1 MIIEVYSS
9 EIGNCMTVI
18 EKGFKDGAFLESDA
32 VLLREIEGVD
42 VNDCMRQHH
51 ELMGWEPYIPFDEEE
66 E

>member
-9 EIGNCMTVI
+9 DIGNCTTVM
-18 EKGFKDGAFLESDA
+18 EKGSANKKFLELDA
-32 VLLREIEGVD
+32 ILLREIEGVD
-42 VNDCMRQHH
+42 YNDCMRQHH